1 MIDDLGG
8 GWLYLIAV
16 AARELSSGASWLYE
30 LLGVGYAPLGIASI
44 SDVHRRQ
51 YAVEAAARRGEVGD
65 SRIVRTPTTE
75 EVASGSAH

>member
-1 MIDDLGG
+1 VIGDQGG
-8 GWLYLIAV
+8 GWLHLIAV
-16 AARELSSGASWLYE
+16 AARELSSGASWPYE

-51 YAVEAAARRGEVGD
+51 YAVEAAVQCGEVGD
-65 SRIVRTPTTE
+65 TRIVRTPTTE